1 MELEFK
7 FDKIALAAMAKRIE
21 SLGGKVKQQALK
33 ALDSATDKLL
43 EESVKRCPIDEGFL
57 QQSHDKK
64 VEKSGS
70 LDEAKGT
77 VFIPANSPAADYAI
91 YMHELEYNLGPQS
104 QAKQDAQ
111 PGIIVGNKYLERAF
125 EDNKKAFFLFF
136 EDALRKAIAHA

>member
-57 QQSHDKK
+57 QQSHDRKI
-64 VEKSGS
+64 EKSGS

-77 VFIPANSPAADYAI
+77 VFIPANSPAADYALH
-91 YMHELEYNLGPQS
+91 MHELEYNLGPQS
-104 QAKQDAQ
+104 QAKQAAQ

-125 EDNKKAFFLFF
+125 EENKKTFLLYI
-136 EDALRKAIAHA
+136 EDALRKALAHA